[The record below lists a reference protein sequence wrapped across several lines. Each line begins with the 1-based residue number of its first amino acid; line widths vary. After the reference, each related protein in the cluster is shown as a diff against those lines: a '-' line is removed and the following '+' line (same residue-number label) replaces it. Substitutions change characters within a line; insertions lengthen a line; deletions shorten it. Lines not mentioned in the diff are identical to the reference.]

1 VGGVSGSWL
10 PRTVAAPGREAAF
23 LADTTGPPGAPRRV
37 LLAAL
42 LLGLGVLA
50 VLLLAAPGTIDVAD
64 GQSMFGVTRAIVER
78 GDVAI
83 QVAPGYTN
91 PGVPGLHGQYY
102 SKYGPAQSLLAVP
115 LYLLGRA
122 LEPLVPAFYRP
133 ELPNMAAS
141 ALPVLATAAT
151 TVLLVLC
158 AVELGAAA
166 WGALGLGLIYAL
178 ATPAAVYATQ
188 WFSEPLTA
196 LAVLAVFYLL
206 LRDRH
211 DRDEPTVWRPLLA
224 GVALGLAVATRVE
237 ALLFAPPFLLY
248 ALLPARWRAVRVA
261 AFALPLAVILAGLGL
276 YDAVRFGSPLDTG
289 YVNASAWD
297 QHDLHP
303 EHSLPSLLD
312 GLYGLLLSPGK
323 GLLEY
328 APVTLLAPL
337 GAVLLWARRRA
348 ETALLLGVIGID
360 TVAHANVLIR
370 WLGGWSWGPRF
381 LIPVLPLALLLLV
394 PLLRPGGGAR
404 TGLVGSRG
412 AGAVRPISR
421 RPWPLLAGLAALGA
435 LVQLPALVVHEPH
448 IYIWDL
454 QPAYGAAGYNV
465 PISRQ
470 LRLENAYVHDPAL
483 SPILGS
489 WRLLGDKG
497 TWTPAT
503 ARAVAPANVARKSE
517 SVAPHTWWRLL
528 YLQGAPAGPLYV
540 ACALLAMLALFCLA
554 GALRVARPKTPRQGS
569 VDARA
574 PYRPPW
580 SASSREA
587 SRGRGRV
594 VTD

>member
-1 VGGVSGSWL
+1 MSGSWL
-10 PRTVAAPGREAAF
+10 PRTVAAPERAATAS
-23 LADTTGPPGAPRRV
+23 ADMTGTSGVTRRV
-37 LLAAL
+37 VLATL

-50 VLLLAAPGTIDVAD
+50 VLLLAAPGVIDVAD

-91 PGVPGLHGQYY
+91 PGVPGLHGQVY

-122 LEPLVPAFYRP
+122 LEPLVPGFYRP

-158 AVELGAAA
+158 AVELGAAV

-178 ATPAAVYATQ
+178 ATPAPVYATQ

-196 LAVLAVFYLL
+196 LLALAVFYLL
-206 LRDRH
+206 LRDR
-211 DRDEPTVWRPLLA
+211 RDQRGPTVWRPLLA

-237 ALLFAPPFLLY
+237 TLLFVPPFLLY
-248 ALLPARWRAVRVA
+248 ALLPARRRAVRVA
-261 AFALPLAVILAGLGL
+261 AFALPLAVTLAGLGL
-276 YDAVRFGSPLDTG
+276 YDAVRFGSPLDSG

-381 LIPVLPLALLLLV
+381 LIPVAPLVLLLLV
-394 PLLRPGGGAR
+394 PLLRPGSAAR
-404 TGLVGSRG
+404 TRLSGRRDHGM
-412 AGAVRPISR
+412 VRAASW
-421 RPWPLLAGLAALGA
+421 RPPLLLASLAVVGL

-448 IYIWDL
+448 IYIYDL
-454 QPAYGAAGYNV
+454 KPIYGVVGSNP
-465 PISRQ
+465 PISRM
-470 LRLENAYVHDPAL
+470 LRLENDYVHDPAL

-489 WRLLGDKG
+489 WRLLGDKS

-503 ARAVAPANVARKSE
+503 AQAVDPANVAQKSE
-517 SVAPHTWWRLL
+517 TVAPHTWWRLL
-528 YLQGAPAGPLYV
+528 YLQGAPAGPLYA
-540 ACALLAMLALFCLA
+540 ACTLLAILALACLA
-554 GALRVARPKTPRQGS
+554 GALSITRPKTPRQGS
-569 VDARA
+569 VDARS

-580 SASSREA
+580 SAASREA
-587 SRGRGRV
+587 GRGRRRV
-594 VTD
+594 ATD

>member
-1 VGGVSGSWL
+1 MSGSWL
-10 PRTVAAPGREAAF
+10 PRTVTAPTREAASP
-23 LADTTGPPGAPRRV
+23 ADATATPGVTRRV
-37 LLAAL
+37 VVAAL

-50 VLLLAAPGTIDVAD
+50 VLLLAAPGVIDVAD
-64 GQSMFGVTRAIVER
+64 GQSMFGVARAIVEH

-91 PGVPGLHGQYY
+91 PGVPGLHGQFY

-122 LEPLVPAFYRP
+122 LEPLVPGFYRP

-151 TVLLVLC
+151 TLLLVLC
-158 AVELGAAA
+158 AVELGAAV

-178 ATPAAVYATQ
+178 TTPAPVYATQ

-196 LAVLAVFYLL
+196 LLALAVFYLL
-206 LRDRH
+206 LRDRR
-211 DRDEPTVWRPLLA
+211 DRRGPTVWRPLLA

-237 ALLFAPPFLLY
+237 TVLFVLPFLLY
-248 ALLPARWRAVRVA
+248 ALLPARRRAVRVA
-261 AFALPLAVILAGLGL
+261 AFALPLAVTLAGLGL
-276 YDAVRFGSPLDTG
+276 YDAVRFGSPLDSG
-289 YVNASAWD
+289 YVNAGAWD

-303 EHSLPSLLD
+303 EHSLPSLFD

-328 APVTLLAPL
+328 APVTLLAPV
-337 GAVLLWARRRA
+337 GAALLWARRRA
-348 ETALLLGVIGID
+348 ETAVLLGVIGID

-381 LIPVLPLALLLLV
+381 LIPVVPLVLLLLV
-394 PLLRPGGGAR
+394 PLLRPSSAGR
-404 TGLVGSRG
+404 TRLS
-412 AGAVRPISR
+412 SR
-421 RPWPLLAGLAALGA
+421 RDHGMVRAASWRPSLLLAALAVVGL

-448 IYIWDL
+448 IYIYDL
-454 QPAYGAAGYNV
+454 KPIYGAVGANP
-465 PISRQ
+465 PISRM
-470 LRLENAYVHDPAL
+470 LRLENDYVHDPAL

-489 WRLLGDKG
+489 WRLLGDKS

-503 ARAVAPANVARKSE
+503 AQAVDPANVAQKSE
-517 SVAPHTWWRLL
+517 TVAPHTWWRLL
-528 YLQGAPAGPLYV
+528 YLQGTPAGPLYA
-540 ACALLAMLALFCLA
+540 ACALLAILALACLA
-554 GALRVARPKTPRQGS
+554 GALSITRPKTPRQGS

-580 SASSREA
+580 SSASREA
-587 SRGRGRV
+587 GRGRRRV
-594 VTD
+594 ATD

>member
-1 VGGVSGSWL
+1 MSGSWL
-10 PRTVAAPGREAAF
+10 PRTVAASAREAASP
-23 LADTTGPPGAPRRV
+23 ADVTETPGVTGRV
-37 LLAAL
+37 VLAAL

-50 VLLLAAPGTIDVAD
+50 VLLLAAPGVIDVAD

-91 PGVPGLHGQYY
+91 PGVPGLHEQFY
-102 SKYGPAQSLLAVP
+102 SKYGPAQSLLAVSF
-115 LYLLGRA
+115 YLLGRA
-122 LEPLVPAFYRP
+122 LEPLVPGFYRP

-141 ALPVLATAAT
+141 ALPVLVTAAT
-151 TVLLVLC
+151 TALLVLC
-158 AVELGAAA
+158 AVELGAAV

-178 ATPAAVYATQ
+178 TTPAPVYATQ

-196 LAVLAVFYLL
+196 LLALAVFYLL
-206 LRDRH
+206 LRDRR
-211 DRDEPTVWRPLLA
+211 DRRGPTVWRPLLA

-237 ALLFAPPFLLY
+237 TVLFVLPFLLY
-248 ALLPARWRAVRVA
+248 ALLPARRRAVRVA
-261 AFALPLAVILAGLGL
+261 AFALPLAVTLAGLGL
-276 YDAVRFGSPLDTG
+276 YDAVRFGSPLDSG
-289 YVNASAWD
+289 YVNAGAWD

-328 APVTLLAPL
+328 APVTLLAPV
-337 GAVLLWARRRA
+337 GTALLWVRRRA

-381 LIPVLPLALLLLV
+381 LIPVVPLVLLLLV
-394 PLLRPGGGAR
+394 PLLRPSSAGR
-404 TGLVGSRG
+404 TRLS
-412 AGAVRPISR
+412 SR
-421 RPWPLLAGLAALGA
+421 RDHGMVRAASWRPSLLLAALAVVGL

-448 IYIWDL
+448 IYIYDL
-454 QPAYGAAGYNV
+454 KPIYGAVGANP
-465 PISRQ
+465 PISRM
-470 LRLENAYVHDPAL
+470 LRLENDYVHDPAL

-489 WRLLGDKG
+489 WRLLGDKS

-503 ARAVAPANVARKSE
+503 AQAVDPANVAQKSE
-517 SVAPHTWWRLL
+517 TVAPHTWWRLL
-528 YLQGAPAGPLYV
+528 YLQGTPAGPLYA
-540 ACALLAMLALFCLA
+540 ACALLAILALACLA
-554 GALRVARPKTPRQGS
+554 GALSITRPKTPRQGS

-580 SASSREA
+580 SSASREA
-587 SRGRGRV
+587 GRGRRRV
-594 VTD
+594 ATD

>member
-1 VGGVSGSWL
+1 MSGSWL
-10 PRTVAAPGREAAF
+10 PRTVAASAREAASP
-23 LADTTGPPGAPRRV
+23 ADVTETPGVTGRV
-37 LLAAL
+37 VLAAL

-50 VLLLAAPGTIDVAD
+50 VLLLAAPGVIDVAD

-91 PGVPGLHGQYY
+91 PGVPGLHEQFY
-102 SKYGPAQSLLAVP
+102 SKYGPAQSLLAVSF
-115 LYLLGRA
+115 YLLGRA
-122 LEPLVPAFYRP
+122 LEPLVPGFYRP

-141 ALPVLATAAT
+141 ALPVLVTAAT
-151 TVLLVLC
+151 TALLVLC
-158 AVELGAAA
+158 AVELGAAV

-178 ATPAAVYATQ
+178 ATPAPVYATQ

-196 LAVLAVFYLL
+196 LLALAVFYLL
-206 LRDRH
+206 LRDRR
-211 DRDEPTVWRPLLA
+211 DRRGPTVWRPLLA

-237 ALLFAPPFLLY
+237 TALFVPPFLLY
-248 ALLPARWRAVRVA
+248 ALLPARRRAVRVA
-261 AFALPLAVILAGLGL
+261 AFALPLAVTLACLGL
-276 YDAVRFGSPLDTG
+276 YDAVRFGSPLDSG

-328 APVTLLAPL
+328 APVTLLAPV

-381 LIPVLPLALLLLV
+381 LIPVVPLVLLLLV
-394 PLLRPGGGAR
+394 PLLRPGSAAW
-404 TGLVGSRG
+404 TGLSGRRDHG
-412 AGAVRPISR
+412 MVRAASW
-421 RPWPLLAGLAALGA
+421 RPSLLLAALAVVGL

-448 IYIWDL
+448 IYIYDL
-454 QPAYGAAGYNV
+454 KPVYGVVGSNP
-465 PISRQ
+465 PISRM
-470 LRLENAYVHDPAL
+470 LRLENDYVHDPAL

-489 WRLLGDKG
+489 WRLLGDKN

-503 ARAVAPANVARKSE
+503 AQAVDPANVAQKSE
-517 SVAPHTWWRLL
+517 TVAPHTWWRLL
-528 YLQGAPAGPLYV
+528 YLQGAPAGPLYA
-540 ACALLAMLALFCLA
+540 ACALLAILALACLA
-554 GALRVARPKTPRQGS
+554 GALSITRPKTPRQGS

-574 PYRPPW
+574 SYRPPW
-580 SASSREA
+580 SAASREA
-587 SRGRGRV
+587 GGGRRV
-594 VTD
+594 ATD

>member
-1 VGGVSGSWL
+1 MSGSWL
-10 PRTVAAPGREAAF
+10 PWTVAAPAREAASP
-23 LADTTGPPGAPRRV
+23 ADVTGTPEGTRRV
-37 LLAAL
+37 VLAAL

-50 VLLLAAPGTIDVAD
+50 VLLLAAPGVIDVAD

-83 QVAPGYTN
+83 QAAPGYTN
-91 PGVPGLHGQYY
+91 PGVPGLHGQFY

-122 LEPLVPAFYRP
+122 LEPLVPGFYRP

-151 TVLLVLC
+151 TALLVLC
-158 AVELGAAA
+158 AVELGAAV

-178 ATPAAVYATQ
+178 STPAPVYAAQ

-196 LAVLAVFYLL
+196 LLVLAVFYLL
-206 LRDRH
+206 LRDRR
-211 DRDEPTVWRPLLA
+211 DRRGPTVWRPLLA

-237 ALLFAPPFLLY
+237 TLLFVPPFLLY
-248 ALLPARWRAVRVA
+248 ALLPARRRAVRVA
-261 AFALPLAVILAGLGL
+261 AFALPLAVTLASLGL
-276 YDAVRFGSPLDTG
+276 YDAVRFGSPLDSG

-381 LIPVLPLALLLLV
+381 LIPVVPLVLLLLV
-394 PLLRPGGGAR
+394 PLLRSGIGAR
-404 TGLVGSRG
+404 AGLVGNRASG
-412 AGAVRPISR
+412 AARSVSR
-421 RPWPLLAGLAALGA
+421 RLRPVLVGLAALGV

-454 QPAYGAAGYNV
+454 QPAYHANGYNV
-465 PISRQ
+465 PISRM
-470 LRLENAYVHDPAL
+470 LRLENDYVHNPAL

-503 ARAVAPANVARKSE
+503 AQAVDPANVAQKSE
-517 SVAPHTWWRLL
+517 TVAPHTWWRLL
-528 YLQGAPAGPLYV
+528 YLQGAPAGPLYA
-540 ACALLAMLALFCLA
+540 ACALLALLALACLA
-554 GALRVARPKTPRQGS
+554 GALSIARPKTPRQGS
-569 VDARA
+569 VDART

-580 SASSREA
+580 SAASREA
-587 SRGRGRV
+587 GRGRRRV
-594 VTD
+594 ATD

>member
-1 VGGVSGSWL
+1 MSGSWL
-10 PRTVAAPGREAAF
+10 PRTVTAPTRDAANTAE
-23 LADTTGPPGAPRRV
+23 APRRV
-37 LLAAL
+37 LVAVL
-42 LLGLGVLA
+42 LLGLAVLA

-64 GQSMFGVTRAIVER
+64 GQSMFGATRAIVER

-83 QVAPGYTN
+83 QAAPGYIN

-122 LEPLVPAFYRP
+122 LEPLVPGFYRP

-141 ALPVLATAAT
+141 ALPVLATVAT
-151 TVLLVLC
+151 TVLLALC
-158 AVELGAAA
+158 AVELGAAV

-178 ATPAAVYATQ
+178 ATPAPVYATQ

-196 LAVLAVFYLL
+196 LLVLAVFYLL
-206 LRDRH
+206 LRDRR
-211 DRDEPTVWRPLLA
+211 DRRGPAVWRPLLA
-224 GVALGLAVATRVE
+224 GGALGLAVATRVE
-237 ALLFAPPFLLY
+237 TLLFVPPFLLY
-248 ALLPARWRAVRVA
+248 ALLPARRRAVRVA
-261 AFALPLAVILAGLGL
+261 AFALPLAVTLAGLGL

-303 EHSLPSLLD
+303 EHSLPSLFA

-337 GAVLLWARRRA
+337 GAALLWARRRA
-348 ETALLLGVIGID
+348 ETAVLLGVIGID

-394 PLLRPGGGAR
+394 PLLRPEGAAR
-404 TGLVGSRG
+404 PGLLGNRGNWGHGAARPGSRRLSL
-412 AGAVRPISR
+412 RPV
-421 RPWPLLAGLAALGA
+421 LLGLAVLGA

-448 IYIWDL
+448 IYIYDL
-454 QPAYGAAGYNV
+454 KPAYGAVGSNP
-465 PISRQ
+465 PISRM
-470 LRLENAYVHDPAL
+470 LRLENDYVHNPVL

-489 WRLLGDKG
+489 WRLLSDKS

-503 ARAVAPANVARKSE
+503 AQAVAPANVAQKSE
-517 SVAPHTWWRLL
+517 VVAPHTWWRLL

-540 ACALLAMLALFCLA
+540 ACALLAILALACLA
-554 GALRVARPKTPRQGS
+554 GALSIARPKTPRPRQGS

-574 PYRPPW
+574 SYLPPW
-580 SASSREA
+580 STTPREA
-587 SRGRGRV
+587 GADRGRRRV